1 MGNSSP
7 PLFGIAFSTQ
17 TAAAVK
23 ACLVT
28 AALLGLACSSS
39 WPASPYKL
47 LRETRAADAQRT
59 RFFTGNNAVDSGAAG
74 AALGV
79 GAQYFLNQFLNPC
92 TRVSVNP
99 TSSNRKTN
107 KRILGSNPTVTN
119 GALGFLAGFA
129 TASLA
134 HQAAGSPCGR

>member
-17 TAAAVK
+17 TAAAMK

-47 LRETRAADAQRT
+47 LRETRATDPQHT

-92 TRVSVNP
+92 PASRT
-99 TSSNRKTN
+99 
-107 KRILGSNPTVTN
+107 TVT
-119 GALGFLAGFA
+119 
-129 TASLA
+129 
-134 HQAAGSPCGR
+134 